1 MAEERGSP
9 PKERGSPPKEGLEV
23 TRPRQEEDRLLQEDR
38 LQEGETPSPESPAA
52 CREANNK

>member
-1 MAEERGSP
+1 MAE
-9 PKERGSPPKEGLEV
+9 ERGSPPKEGLEV
-23 TRPRQEEDRLLQEDR
+23 ARQEEDRLLQEDR

>member
-1 MAEERGSP
+1 MTEERS
-9 PKERGSPPKEGLEV
+9 SPPKEGLEV
-23 TRPRQEEDRLLQEDR
+23 ASMEEDRLQEDR

>member
-9 PKERGSPPKEGLEV
+9 PKEREGPLVEVARLE
-23 TRPRQEEDRLLQEDR
+23 EDR